1 MIYNGRMRLINHY
14 LTGIALT
21 VGLVV
26 LCLLLQPHIGIN
38 STLAAIILGFLVA
51 NLLPIPTVFD
61 AGIKWCE
68 SHGLSIA
75 VALLAL
81 QLDWQVMAAVDTL
94 VLLFIGLSVLFTF
107 MMAWLLARPF
117 GLSVQ
122 QSTLVASGQAICGSA
137 AVMAVQR
144 VLQAPS
150 LAASQAVV
158 LVNFLGFVGIFL
170 LAWLLPWM
178 FADLVEHKGVMIG
191 NTLQSMGHVVAAGF
205 AVNEGVGQ
213 TAVLIKMCRILLL
226 LPLLLLLLLKGKY
239 LGHENSQAA
248 NAKTGSWLRWIPWFI
263 WAFMALVVI
272 DQLHWVGAAQRDWL
286 IGVGDFFFLIAMVAI
301 GLGIR
306 LRAFFAQA
314 HRLLLF
320 GVVLFALQLAF
331 SGVFLYYLY

>member
-1 MIYNGRMRLINHY
+1 MRLIIQHIS
-14 LTGIALT
+14 GMALT
-21 VGLVV
+21 VGLVL
-26 LCLLLQPHIGIN
+26 LCLLLQPQIGIN
-38 STLAAIILGFLVA
+38 STLAAIILGFMVA
-51 NLLPIPTVFD
+51 NLLPIPAVYD

-81 QLDWQVMAAVDTL
+81 QLDWQVMAAVDNL

-107 MMAWLLARPF
+107 MMARLLARPF

-122 QSTLVASGQAICGSA
+122 QTTLVASGQAICGSA
-137 AVMAVQR
+137 AIMAVQK
-144 VLQAPS
+144 VIKAPS
-150 LAASQAVV
+150 LAASQALV
-158 LVNFLGFVGIFL
+158 LVNFLGFVGIFF
-170 LAWLLPWM
+170 LAWLLPWV
-178 FADLVEHKGVMIG
+178 FADLVKQKGIMIG

-239 LGHENSQAA
+239 WGRENSQGTDAT
-248 NAKTGSWLRWIPWFI
+248 TGSWLRWIPWFI
-263 WAFMALVVI
+263 WAFVALMVI
-272 DQLHWVGAAQRDWL
+272 DQLHWIGESQRNWL
-286 IGVGDFFFLIAMVAI
+286 IEVGDFFFLVAMVAI

-320 GVVLFALQLAF
+320 GVVLFALQLVF